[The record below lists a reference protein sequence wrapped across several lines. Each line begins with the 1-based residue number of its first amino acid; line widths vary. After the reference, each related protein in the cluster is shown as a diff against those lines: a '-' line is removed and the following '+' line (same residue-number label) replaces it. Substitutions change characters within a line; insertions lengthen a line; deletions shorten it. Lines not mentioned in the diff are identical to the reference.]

1 MWRPTFGVKC
11 QNNLTSFFS
20 LTGRGDN
27 KVQRRI
33 LLLIFSVLLSV
44 LSLGQFAYAQL
55 ESLDIGDA
63 ANTPGS
69 TESKNGTYTIVGS
82 GSDIWSAADG
92 FRFAYTKV
100 SGDFEAKVRQVSI
113 ELNNEWAK
121 GGVHARQSVEPGAPN
136 AQAIVTGGGSSGCEL
151 TWRTTKNGVSEEF
164 LDVAPGQWKD
174 DECWLKLIRE
184 GDNFSGYISKDD
196 RNWSDLKFVTVKMS
210 DPILVG
216 LAVCGMNQLGKGVY
230 DNFTITQNGR
240 QIFPGLAVESV
251 GKLPITWGNIKQN
264 KDL

>member
-1 MWRPTFGVKC
+1 VP
-11 QNNLTSFFS
+11 
-20 LTGRGDN
+20 
-27 KVQRRI
+27 RRI
-33 LLLIFSVLLSV
+33 LLLIFSVLLSIS
-44 LSLGQFAYAQL
+44 SLGQFAYAQL

-69 TESKNGTYTIVGS
+69 TEIKDGTYTIIGS

-113 ELNNEWAK
+113 ELKNQWAK

-136 AQAIVTGGGSSGCEL
+136 AQTIVTGGGASGCEL

-184 GDNFSGYISKDD
+184 GDNFNGYISKADK
-196 RNWSDLKFVTVKMS
+196 NWSDLKFVTVKMS
-210 DPILVG
+210 DPILIG
-216 LAVCGMNQLGKGVY
+216 LAVCGMDQPGKGVY

-251 GKLPITWGNIKQN
+251 GKLPIAWGKIK
-264 KDL
+264 

>member
-1 MWRPTFGVKC
+1 MP
-11 QNNLTSFFS
+11 
-20 LTGRGDN
+20 
-27 KVQRRI
+27 RRI
-33 LLLIFSVLLSV
+33 LLLIFSVLLSIS
-44 LSLGQFAYAQL
+44 SLGQFAYAQL

-69 TESKNGTYTIVGS
+69 TEIKDGTYTIIGS

-113 ELNNEWAK
+113 ELKNQWAK

-136 AQAIVTGGGSSGCEL
+136 AQTIVTGGGASGCEL

-174 DECWLKLIRE
+174 DECWLKLTRE
-184 GDNFSGYISKDD
+184 GDDFNGYISKDD
-196 RNWSDLKFVTVKMS
+196 KNWSDLKFTTVKMS
-210 DPILVG
+210 DPICVG
-216 LAVCGMNQLGKGVY
+216 LAVCGMDQPGKGVY
-230 DNFTITQNGR
+230 DNFTIAQNGR
-240 QIFPGLAVESV
+240 QIFPGFAVESV